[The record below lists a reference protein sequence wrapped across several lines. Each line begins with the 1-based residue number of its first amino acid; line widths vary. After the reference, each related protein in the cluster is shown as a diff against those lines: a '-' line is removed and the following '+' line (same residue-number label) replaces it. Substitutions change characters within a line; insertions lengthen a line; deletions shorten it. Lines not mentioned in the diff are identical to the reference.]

1 MGNAMPEA
9 LGPYT
14 ICPVGSPR
22 TGKPLCPANLA
33 AMAQHILLTGAPGCG
48 KTTVIRRVVE
58 RLRASGAPLF
68 GFWTEDLRERG
79 RRAGF
84 AMETVEGKRGVLA
97 HEDFKSGP
105 RVSRYR
111 VDVPAFERLA
121 VAEIERALASA
132 EGVLVVDEI
141 GKMELFSDA
150 FTRAIA
156 AAFDSPLRVLATI
169 MQKPNAFAD
178 GIKARKDVAIIVA
191 TPANRD
197 ALAEEILG
205 TLMTA

>member
-1 MGNAMPEA
+1 
-9 LGPYT
+9 
-14 ICPVGSPR
+14 
-22 TGKPLCPANLA
+22 
-33 AMAQHILLTGAPGCG
+33 
-48 KTTVIRRVVE
+48 
-58 RLRASGAPLF
+58 
-68 GFWTEDLRERG
+68 
-79 RRAGF
+79 
-84 AMETVEGKRGVLA
+84 METVEGKRGVLA

-169 MQKPNAFAD
+169 MQKPHPFAD
-178 GIKARKDVAIIVA
+178 GIKARKDVALTIV

-197 ALAEEILG
+197 ALAEELASR
-205 TLMTA
+205 LAD